1 MSGASLV
8 PIALLAQGAQA
19 APGPASKVKAQ
30 SLLAEGVALHEQGE
44 MAPALEKFQE
54 AYAKYPSP
62 KLLFNIGQAS
72 REVGRFA
79 DAMEAFEHFLAEA
92 ADAPAAITV
101 EAQQSLASL
110 RPKLGR
116 LSVVCATAE
125 VEIRVD
131 GRRLDFSPPSHLL
144 WVMPGNHQVTALY
157 PDVAPLVDDVDVPA
171 GEVRTFTVQ
180 SQLRTP
186 NAGSMASVV
195 PTAAS
200 TAAAAPPVLPAVSA
214 ARGWWLG
221 GKWTRIA
228 AGGAVAFTASAV
240 VVGLIAQSKFDS
252 LDKSCGNASP
262 AHLGCSQSD
271 IDSVGALKNTT
282 NVLWGPAGVAIVTAG
297 ILFFPEGRVVR
308 VAPMTGAVSG
318 LVARTEL

>member
-8 PIALLAQGAQA
+8 LIALLAQAAQA
-19 APGPASKVKAQ
+19 EPGPASKVKAQ
-30 SLLAEGVALHEQGE
+30 ILLAKGVALYERGE

-54 AYAKYPSP
+54 AYAWYPSP

-79 DAMEAFEHFLAEA
+79 DAMEAFERFLAQS
-92 ADAPAAITV
+92 ADAPSAITA
-101 EAQQSLASL
+101 EAQQSVASL
-110 RPKLGR
+110 RAKLGR

-131 GRRLDFSPPSHLL
+131 GRKLDFSPPSHLL
-144 WVMPGNHQVTALY
+144 WVMPGNHQVTARY
-157 PDVAPLVDDVDVPA
+157 PDVAPFMDDVDVPA
-171 GEVRTFTVQ
+171 GEVRTSFVQ
-180 SQLRTP
+180 LQIRTP
-186 NAGSMASVV
+186 IAGSMASVV

-200 TAAAAPPVLPAVSA
+200 TAAAALPVLPAVSA

-221 GKWTRIA
+221 RKWTWIA

-240 VVGLIAQSKFDS
+240 AFGLTAQSKFDS
-252 LDKSCGNASP
+252 LDKSCGNGSP

-271 IDSVGALKNTT
+271 IDSVRALKNTT
-282 NVLWGPAGVAIVTAG
+282 NVLWGLAGAATVTAG
-297 ILFFPEGRVVR
+297 ILFYVEGRPVS
-308 VAPMTGAVSG
+308 VAPMTGAAIG
-318 LVARTEL
+318 LVTRTEF